1 MNGPKYLL
9 DTNIVLGLF
18 RGEQWAFSFFD
29 RARRE
34 GASFSVSVVTRME
47 LLAFP
52 GISKTEEARVREFLS
67 LVGVLP
73 LDRATEDLAIALR
86 RRCRF
91 KLPDAI
97 VAATALSSGH
107 RLVSTD
113 QVFSREEALHLLDP
127 RSVDM
132 LAEAR

>member
-34 GASFSVSVVTRME
+34 GASLAVSVVTRME
-47 LLAFP
+47 LLSFP
-52 GISKTEEARVREFLS
+52 EISKAEEAAVHEFLS
-67 LVGVLP
+67 LVEILP
-73 LDRATEDLAIALR
+73 MDRAVEDLAIALR

-97 VAATALSSGH
+97 VAATALSTEH

-113 QVFSREEALHLLDP
+113 QVFSREDALQLLDP
-127 RSVDM
+127 RCTDM

>member
-18 RGEQWAFSFFD
+18 RGEQWSFSFFE

-34 GASFSVSVVTRME
+34 GASLSVSVVTRME
-47 LLAFP
+47 LLSFP
-52 GISKTEEARVREFLS
+52 EISKEEVTAVRELLS
-67 LVGVLP
+67 LVQILP

-86 RRCRF
+86 RRQRF

-97 VAATALSSGH
+97 IAATAIASAH

-113 QVFSREEALHLLDP
+113 QDFSRENALDLLDP
-127 RSVDM
+127 RSSDL
-132 LAEAR
+132 LAEGR